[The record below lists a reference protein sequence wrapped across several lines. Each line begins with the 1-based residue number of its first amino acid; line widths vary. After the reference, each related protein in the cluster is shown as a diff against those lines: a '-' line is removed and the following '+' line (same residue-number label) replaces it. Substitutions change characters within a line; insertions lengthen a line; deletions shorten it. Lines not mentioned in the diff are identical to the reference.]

1 MDKLISKK
9 SFSLCSS
16 DGQTTLQ
23 GSIWLVDGIQHKG
36 IFQIVHGM
44 VEFIDRYDEFARYLA
59 NSGYIVIGHDQ
70 LGHGSSVRDGACRG
84 FLTMK
89 RGALYLV
96 SDVDLVRKYAQDQF
110 GPLPHVLLGHSMGS
124 FVVRVYLQNYA
135 QGLHGAIIMGT
146 GWHNHRLMD
155 FTKALSLN
163 LVKAH
168 GEDYRSKL
176 LDALVL
182 GAYAAKFPGEG
193 KSAWLSHNLESR
205 KAYKSDERTQ
215 FRFSAASYHE
225 LFVLVQRSCR
235 LSLIASMPKNL
246 PILITSGACDS
257 VGNFSKGPKKLY
269 ETLQDLSFTE
279 VSIKLYPDDRHEI
292 LHELDRHEVFADIK
306 SWADTYVC

>member
-1 MDKLISKK
+1 
-9 SFSLCSS
+9 
-16 DGQTTLQ
+16 
-23 GSIWLVDGIQHKG
+23 
-36 IFQIVHGM
+36 
-44 VEFIDRYDEFARYLA
+44 
-59 NSGYIVIGHDQ
+59 
-70 LGHGSSVRDGACRG
+70 
-84 FLTMK
+84 MK

-225 LFVLVQRSCR
+225 LLYWCSVHVGSHLLRLCQKIFPFLLHPAHVIALAIFQRV
-235 LSLIASMPKNL
+235 PK
-246 PILITSGACDS
+246 
-257 VGNFSKGPKKLY
+257 V
-269 ETLQDLSFTE
+269 
-279 VSIKLYPDDRHEI
+279 V
-292 LHELDRHEVFADIK
+292 
-306 SWADTYVC
+306 